1 MSWCLFSSWVC
12 FGFCFSASRSRCLS
26 WKGKRLRAMTHR
38 MPTTSP
44 RLVAIQEMMTT
55 GDSLSV
61 WIMYATYS
69 ETMAL
74 QFQSWMPT
82 NTIAVTASIPRRM
95 MDSHRLAFRALSL
108 LIFWACSSSS
118 CSFLSIQEFC
128 SFEVEFEGRFGG
140 FVVGVQYGGGSRT
153 RSCPVFGGCRGVV
166 GVLFFLDG
174 IGSGGE
180 RLAVGGHQLAE

>member
-1 MSWCLFSSWVC
+1 MSCV
-12 FGFCFSASRSRCLS
+12 
-26 WKGKRLRAMTHR
+26 
-38 MPTTSP
+38 P
-44 RLVAIQEMMTT
+44 RLKSFDFLGLFLE
-55 GDSLSV
+55 
-61 WIMYATYS
+61 
-69 ETMAL
+69 
-74 QFQSWMPT
+74 
-82 NTIAVTASIPRRM
+82 
-95 MDSHRLAFRALSL
+95 L
-108 LIFWACSSSS
+108 LF
-118 CSFLSIQEFC
+118 FLSIQEFC

>member
-1 MSWCLFSSWVC
+1 MSWCLFPV
-12 FGFCFSASRSRCLS
+12 GFVLGFVFSASRSRCLS

-118 CSFLSIQEFC
+118 CSFCRFR
-128 SFEVEFEGRFGG
+128 SFARSRLNSRAVS
-140 FVVGVQYGGGSRT
+140 VVSSSASNMETVRGL
-153 RSCPVFGGCRGVV
+153 GVV
-166 GVLFFLDG
+166 PFSVVVAVSSAFSSSLTESGVEENALL
-174 IGSGGE
+174 
-180 RLAVGGHQLAE
+180 